1 MNRSLGQI
9 MVNENLLTN
18 EQVDEAIN
26 FKNENRCHFGAAC
39 IELGFLTER
48 QVMEVLG
55 IQLYMPVIRISNFNI
70 DSEALEF
77 IPKDRAR
84 RLKVIPLFV
93 IEDTLT
99 VATAEPLNITA
110 VDEIRKMS
118 NKRIQ
123 MVLAKEKNIELAIDR
138 SYVSTS
144 GYSDEGGYGDEAAVE
159 EAVSDEE
166 NIQVAD
172 NILLEAVRGGASDIH
187 IEPGE
192 RNLRVRLRVD
202 GVLFEFSTMPP
213 SRTPGLVSR
222 FKVMAG
228 IDIAES
234 RKPQDGRFKTEV
246 EPGKPV
252 DVRVSTYPTPHGE
265 KVVMRVLDQSKG
277 LVSIDKMGFD
287 PETSKLWK
295 KAYSSGNGI
304 VLVTGPTGSGKSTT
318 LYATL
323 TRINTVEEHIITIE
337 DPVERQLE
345 GIIQG
350 HVNERAGM
358 TFAAALRS
366 MLRQD
371 PDVIMVGEMRD
382 RETADLAIRAA
393 LTGHLVFSTL
403 HTNSAAASY
412 TRLADMGCDPF
423 LLTTTIRA
431 ILAQRLVRKLCSRC
445 KMKYRPTE
453 KDLKTLGMQKLDGF
467 IYHANEKGCKSCGK
481 DGYSGRAGLYE
492 LLIPNEAI
500 NEAVKNEASA
510 EEVSRIAKDNKM
522 RMLIDAARTYVTNGL
537 TSVEEINRVL

>member
-9 MVNENLLTN
+9 MVGENLLTN

-55 IQLYMPVIRISNFNI
+55 IQLYMPVIRMSNFNI
-70 DSEALEF
+70 DSDALEF

-144 GYSDEGGYGDEAAVE
+144 GYSDEDGYGDETQVE
-159 EAVSDEE
+159 EAISDEE

-192 RNLRVRLRVD
+192 KTLRVRLRVD
-202 GVLFEFSTMPP
+202 GVLAEFSTMPP

-277 LVSIDKMGFD
+277 LVSLDKMGFD
-287 PETSKLWK
+287 PATIKLWK

-431 ILAQRLVRKLCSRC
+431 ILAQRLIRKLCDRC
-445 KMKYRPTE
+445 KVKYRPTE
-453 KDLKTLGMQKLDGF
+453 KDLKSIGLKQLDGF
-467 IYHANEKGCKSCGK
+467 IYHSNPKGCKICGK
-481 DGYSGRAGLYE
+481 DGYKGRAGLYE

-522 RMLIDAARTYVTNGL
+522 RMLEDAARTYVTQGL

>member
-144 GYSDEGGYGDEAAVE
+144 GYSDEDGYGDEAMVE

-453 KDLKTLGMQKLDGF
+453 KDLKTLGMQKFDGF

-510 EEVSRIAKDNKM
+510 DEVARIAKGNKM

>member
-1 MNRSLGQI
+1 
-9 MVNENLLTN
+9 
-18 EQVDEAIN
+18 
-26 FKNENRCHFGAAC
+26 
-39 IELGFLTER
+39 
-48 QVMEVLG
+48 
-55 IQLYMPVIRISNFNI
+55 
-70 DSEALEF
+70 
-77 IPKDRAR
+77 
-84 RLKVIPLFV
+84 
-93 IEDTLT
+93 
-99 VATAEPLNITA
+99 
-110 VDEIRKMS
+110 MS

-138 SYVSTS
+138 SYVSSS
-144 GYSDEGGYGDEAAVE
+144 GYTDEGGYGDDAMVE
-159 EAVSDEE
+159 EAISDEE

-172 NILLEAVRGGASDIH
+172 NILLEAVRSGASDIH
-187 IEPGE
+187 VEPGE
-192 RNLRVRLRVD
+192 KTLRVRLRVD

-277 LVSIDKMGFD
+277 LVSLDKMGFE
-287 PETSKLWK
+287 PETISLWK

-431 ILAQRLVRKLCSRC
+431 ILAQRLIRKLCVRC
-445 KMKYRPTE
+445 KVKYRPTE
-453 KDLKTLGMQKLDGF
+453 KDLKSIRMQKFDGF
-467 IYHANEKGCKSCGK
+467 IYHANTKGCKSCGG

-510 EEVSRIAKDNKM
+510 EEVSRIAKGNNM
-522 RMLIDAARTYVTNGL
+522 RMLEDTARSYVTKGE
-537 TSVEEINRVL
+537 TSIEEINRVL

>member
-9 MVNENLLTN
+9 MITENLLTP
-18 EQVDEAIN
+18 EQVEEAVT

-39 IELGFLTER
+39 IELGFLSER

-55 IQLYMPVIRISNFNI
+55 IQLYMPVIRMSNFNI

-110 VDEIRKMS
+110 VDEIRKMT

-144 GYSDEGGYGDEAAVE
+144 GYSDEAGYGDEAAVE

-192 RNLRVRLRVD
+192 EKLRERIRKD
-202 GVLFEFSTMPP
+202 GILEEVLALPP
-213 SRTPGLVSR
+213 NKAMGLVSR
-222 FKVMAG
+222 FKIQAG

-234 RKPQDGRFKTEV
+234 RKPQDGRFQQEV
-246 EPGKPV
+246 MTGKPV
-252 DVRVSTYPTPHGE
+252 DVRVSTYPTPYGE

-277 LVSIDKMGFD
+277 ITNLNKLGF
-287 PETSKLWK
+287 SR
-295 KAYSSGNGI
+295 KALKIWEEVYHSGNGI

-323 TRINTVEEHIITIE
+323 SKVNSISENIMTIE
-337 DPVERQLE
+337 DPIEYQLE
-345 GIIQG
+345 GIVQG
-350 HVNERAGM
+350 QVNEKAGM

-371 PDVIMVGEMRD
+371 PDIIMAV
-382 RETADLAIRAA
+382 
-393 LTGHLVFSTL
+393 
-403 HTNSAAASY
+403 SY
-412 TRLADMGCDPF
+412 TH
-423 LLTTTIRA
+423 LT
-431 ILAQRLVRKLCSRC
+431 L
-445 KMKYRPTE
+445 PT
-453 KDLKTLGMQKLDGF
+453 
-467 IYHANEKGCKSCGK
+467 N
-481 DGYSGRAGLYE
+481 R
-492 LLIPNEAI
+492 
-500 NEAVKNEASA
+500 
-510 EEVSRIAKDNKM
+510 EV
-522 RMLIDAARTYVTNGL
+522 
-537 TSVEEINRVL
+537 

>member
-1 MNRSLGQI
+1 

-453 KDLKTLGMQKLDGF
+453 KDLKTLGMQKFDGF

>member
-1 MNRSLGQI
+1 

-144 GYSDEGGYGDEAAVE
+144 GYSDEDGYGDEAMVE

-453 KDLKTLGMQKLDGF
+453 KDLKTLGMQKFNGF

>member
-9 MVNENLLTN
+9 MITENLLTT
-18 EQVDEAIN
+18 EQVDEAVN

-39 IELGFLTER
+39 VELGFLSER
-48 QVMEVLG
+48 QVMEALG

-84 RLKVIPLFV
+84 RLKVIPLFA

-110 VDEIRKMS
+110 VDEIRKMT

-144 GYSDEGGYGDEAAVE
+144 GYSDDGGYGDEAQVE
-159 EAVSDEE
+159 EAISDEE

-192 RNLRVRLRVD
+192 RNLRVRFRVD
-202 GVLFEFSTMPP
+202 GVLSKFSSMPP
-213 SRTPGLVSR
+213 SRTAGLVSR

-246 EPGKPV
+246 EQGKPV

-277 LVSIDKMGFD
+277 LVSLDKMGFES
-287 PETSKLWK
+287 ETITQWK

-412 TRLADMGCDPF
+412 TRLVDMGCDPF

-431 ILAQRLVRKLCSRC
+431 ILAQRLIRKLCYKC
-445 KMKYRPTE
+445 KVKYKPTE
-453 KDLKTLGMQKLDGF
+453 KDLKSIGLQKIDGF
-467 IYHANEKGCKSCGK
+467 IYHAKSKGCKSCGG

-492 LLIPNEAI
+492 LLIPNEEI
-500 NEAVKNEASA
+500 NEAVKEEASA
-510 EEVSRIAKDNKM
+510 EEVSRIAKNNKM
-522 RMLIDAARTYVTNGL
+522 RMLEDAARTYILKGE
-537 TSVEEINRVL
+537 TSIEEINRVL

>member
-144 GYSDEGGYGDEAAVE
+144 GYSDEDGYGDEAMVE

-323 TRINTVEEHIITIE
+323 TQINTVEEHIITIE

-453 KDLKTLGMQKLDGF
+453 KDLKTLGMQKFNGF

-500 NEAVKNEASA
+500 NEAVKNKASA

-522 RMLIDAARTYVTNGL
+522 RMLVDAARTYVTNGL

>member
-144 GYSDEGGYGDEAAVE
+144 GYSDEDGYGDEAMVE

-277 LVSIDKMGFD
+277 LVSLDKMGFD
-287 PETSKLWK
+287 PDTIRLWK

-323 TRINTVEEHIITIE
+323 TRINTVAEHIITIE

-453 KDLKTLGMQKLDGF
+453 KDLKTLGMQKFDGF

>member
-9 MVNENLLTN
+9 MITENLLTA
-18 EQVDEAIN
+18 EQVEEAVN

-39 IELGFLTER
+39 VELGLLSER
-48 QVMEVLG
+48 QVMEALG

-70 DSEALEF
+70 DSDALEF

-84 RLKVIPLFV
+84 RLKVIPLFL

-138 SYVSTS
+138 SYVSSS
-144 GYSDEGGYGDEAAVE
+144 GYSDDGGYGDEAQVE
-159 EAVSDEE
+159 EAISDEE

-192 RNLRVRLRVD
+192 RRLRVRFRVD
-202 GVLFEFSTMPP
+202 GVLSEFSTMPP
-213 SRTPGLVSR
+213 SRTAGLVSR

-246 EPGKPV
+246 EQGKPV

-277 LVSIDKMGFD
+277 LVSLDKMGFE
-287 PETSKLWK
+287 PETITQWK

-412 TRLADMGCDPF
+412 TRLVDMGCDPF

-431 ILAQRLVRKLCSRC
+431 ILAQRLIRKLCYKC
-445 KMKYRPTE
+445 KVKYKPTE
-453 KDLKTLGMQKLDGF
+453 KDLKSIGLQKIDGF
-467 IYHANEKGCKSCGK
+467 IYHAKSKGCKSCGG

-492 LLIPNEAI
+492 LLIPNEEI
-500 NEAVKNEASA
+500 NEAVKKEASA
-510 EEVSRIAKDNKM
+510 EEVSRIAKNNKM
-522 RMLIDAARTYVTNGL
+522 RMLEDTARNYILKGE
-537 TSVEEINRVL
+537 TSIEEINRVL

>member
-1 MNRSLGQI
+1 

-144 GYSDEGGYGDEAAVE
+144 GYSDEDGYGDEAMVE

-453 KDLKTLGMQKLDGF
+453 KDLKTLGMQKFNGF

-510 EEVSRIAKDNKM
+510 DEVARIAKGNKM

>member
-9 MVNENLLTN
+9 MVNENLITN

-144 GYSDEGGYGDEAAVE
+144 GYSDEDGYGDEAMVE

-277 LVSIDKMGFD
+277 LVSLDKMGFD
-287 PETSKLWK
+287 PDTIRLWK

-323 TRINTVEEHIITIE
+323 TRINTVGEHIITIE

-412 TRLADMGCDPF
+412 TRLVDMGCDPF

-431 ILAQRLVRKLCSRC
+431 ILAQRLIRKLCDRC
-445 KMKYRPTE
+445 KVKYRPTE
-453 KDLKTLGMQKLDGF
+453 KDMKTLGMQKFDGF
-467 IYHANEKGCKSCGK
+467 IYHANAKGCKTCGK
-481 DGYSGRAGLYE
+481 DGYKGRAGLYE
-492 LLIPNEAI
+492 LLIPNEEI
-500 NEAVKNEASA
+500 NEAVKNKASA
-510 EEVSRIAKDNKM
+510 EEVSRIAQGNKM
-522 RMLIDAARTYVTNGL
+522 RMLEDAARTYVTQGI
-537 TSVEEINRVL
+537 TSIEEINRVL

>member
-9 MVNENLLTN
+9 MVAENLLTN

-39 IELGFLTER
+39 IELGFLTVR

-55 IQLYMPVIRISNFNI
+55 IQLYMPVIRMSNFNI
-70 DSEALEF
+70 DSDALEF

-138 SYVSTS
+138 SYVSSS
-144 GYSDEGGYGDEAAVE
+144 GYTDEGGYGDEAQVE
-159 EAVSDEE
+159 EAISDEE

-172 NILLEAVRGGASDIH
+172 NILLEAVRSGSSDIH

-192 RNLRVRLRVD
+192 KTLRVRLRVD
-202 GVLFEFSTMPP
+202 GVLAEFSTMPP

-277 LVSIDKMGFD
+277 LVSLDKMGFD
-287 PETSKLWK
+287 PATIKLWK

-431 ILAQRLVRKLCSRC
+431 ILAQRLIRKLCDRC
-445 KMKYRPTE
+445 KVKYRPTE
-453 KDLKTLGMQKLDGF
+453 KDLKSIGLKQLDGF
-467 IYHANEKGCKSCGK
+467 IYHANSKGCKTCGK
-481 DGYSGRAGLYE
+481 DGYKGRAGLYE
-492 LLIPNEAI
+492 LLIPNEEI

-510 EEVSRIAKDNKM
+510 EEVSRIAKNNKM
-522 RMLIDAARTYVTNGL
+522 RMLEDAARTYVTQGL

>member
-1 MNRSLGQI
+1 

-144 GYSDEGGYGDEAAVE
+144 GYSDEDGYGDEAMVE

-277 LVSIDKMGFD
+277 LVSLDKMGFD
-287 PETSKLWK
+287 PDTIRLWK

-412 TRLADMGCDPF
+412 TRLVDMGCDPF

-431 ILAQRLVRKLCSRC
+431 ILAQRLIRKLCERC
-445 KMKYRPTE
+445 KVKYRPTE
-453 KDLKTLGMQKLDGF
+453 KDMKTLGMQKFDGF

>member
-1 MNRSLGQI
+1 

-144 GYSDEGGYGDEAAVE
+144 GYSDEDGYGDEAMVE

-453 KDLKTLGMQKLDGF
+453 KDLKTLGMQKFDGF

>member
-1 MNRSLGQI
+1 

-70 DSEALEF
+70 DSDALEF

-144 GYSDEGGYGDEAAVE
+144 GYSDEDGYGDEAMVE

-431 ILAQRLVRKLCSRC
+431 ILAQRLVRKLCIRC

-453 KDLKTLGMQKLDGF
+453 KDLKTLGMQKFDGF

>member
-1 MNRSLGQI
+1 

-70 DSEALEF
+70 DSDALEF

-144 GYSDEGGYGDEAAVE
+144 GYSDEDGYGDEAMVE

-453 KDLKTLGMQKLDGF
+453 KDLKTLGMQKFDGF

>member
-9 MVNENLLTN
+9 MVAENLLTN
-18 EQVDEAIN
+18 EQVDEAVN

-55 IQLYMPVIRISNFNI
+55 IQLYMPVSRMSNFNI
-70 DSEALEF
+70 DSDALEF

-138 SYVSTS
+138 NYVSSS
-144 GYSDEGGYGDEAAVE
+144 GYTDEGGYGDDAMVE
-159 EAVSDEE
+159 EAISDEE

-192 RNLRVRLRVD
+192 RTLRVRLRVD
-202 GVLFEFSTMPP
+202 GVLSEFSTMPP

-265 KVVMRVLDQSKG
+265 
-277 LVSIDKMGFD
+277 
-287 PETSKLWK
+287 
-295 KAYSSGNGI
+295 
-304 VLVTGPTGSGKSTT
+304 
-318 LYATL
+318 
-323 TRINTVEEHIITIE
+323 
-337 DPVERQLE
+337 
-345 GIIQG
+345 
-350 HVNERAGM
+350 
-358 TFAAALRS
+358 
-366 MLRQD
+366 
-371 PDVIMVGEMRD
+371 
-382 RETADLAIRAA
+382 
-393 LTGHLVFSTL
+393 
-403 HTNSAAASY
+403 
-412 TRLADMGCDPF
+412 
-423 LLTTTIRA
+423 
-431 ILAQRLVRKLCSRC
+431 
-445 KMKYRPTE
+445 
-453 KDLKTLGMQKLDGF
+453 
-467 IYHANEKGCKSCGK
+467 
-481 DGYSGRAGLYE
+481 
-492 LLIPNEAI
+492 
-500 NEAVKNEASA
+500 
-510 EEVSRIAKDNKM
+510 
-522 RMLIDAARTYVTNGL
+522 
-537 TSVEEINRVL
+537 

>member
-9 MVNENLLTN
+9 MITENLLTP
-18 EQVDEAIN
+18 EQVDEAVT

-70 DSEALEF
+70 DSDALEF

-110 VDEIRKMS
+110 VDEIRKMTI
-118 NKRIQ
+118 KRIQ

-144 GYSDEGGYGDEAAVE
+144 GYSDDEGYGDEAQVE
-159 EAVSDEE
+159 EAISDEE

-192 RNLRVRLRVD
+192 RKLRVRFRVD
-202 GVLFEFSTMPP
+202 GVLSEFSSMPP
-213 SRTPGLVSR
+213 SRTAGLVSR

-246 EPGKPV
+246 EQGKPV

-277 LVSIDKMGFD
+277 LVSLDKMGFEQD
-287 PETSKLWK
+287 TITLWK

-412 TRLADMGCDPF
+412 TRLVDMGCDPF

-431 ILAQRLVRKLCSRC
+431 ILAQRLIRKLCYKC
-445 KMKYRPTE
+445 KVKYKATE
-453 KDLKTLGMQKLDGF
+453 KDMKSIGIQKIDGF
-467 IYHANEKGCKSCGK
+467 IYHANPKGCKSCGK

-492 LLIPNEAI
+492 LLIPNEEI

-510 EEVSRIAKDNKM
+510 EEVSRIAKSNNM
-522 RMLIDAARTYVTNGL
+522 RMLEDAAQSYVLKGE
-537 TSVEEINRVL
+537 TSIEEINRVL